1 MTSYVFCLQ
10 EYADDAVLKRIGLV
24 CQILFTVEYGL
35 KLATG
40 AVVFICFV
48 YGQLETDDVVFC

>member
-1 MTSYVFCLQ
+1 MTSCFFTLT
-10 EYADDAVLKRIGLV
+10 ATLKRIGLV
-24 CQILFTVEYGL
+24 CQILFTIEYGL

-48 YGQLETDDVVFC
+48 YVQLE